1 MNIVSYLADIYG
13 YDTPIFLKDV
23 RIGRK
28 SKSAIKEA
36 FYRAVKTGDISRD
49 GPGVYSL
56 INKSEDFSPTVT
68 FEKILKYKFLT
79 NDTVIPGLEDLYI
92 EGYYSGLT
100 FLNMIGISEQVPA
113 VLEVT
118 TNRTSSKK
126 RYFSALSRLAI
137 VRKAKTTVTT
147 QNWKMLQFLDMFHFV
162 SLEEVKENKQLLRDY
177 IKKNCLSKYQ
187 FSQCGKYYGPQ
198 TFKKLTEGGIIDAF
212 I

>member
-36 FYRAVKTGDISRD
+36 FYRAVKTGELKREDQ
-49 GPGVYSL
+49 GVYYL
-56 INKSEDFSPTVT
+56 KSEKEFGNVIT
-68 FEKILKYKFLT
+68 FTDVLKKKYFYS
-79 NDTVIPGLEDLYI
+79 DDVAPGFEELFV

-113 VLEVT
+113 VPEIT
-118 TNRTSSKK
+118 TNKTSSKK
-126 RYFSALSRLAI
+126 RWIKYRSMQAI
-137 VRKAKTTVTT
+137 VRKARTKVTS

-177 IKKNCLSKYQ
+177 IKKNSLSKYQ